1 MDFKTTKLKI
11 IFIISCLF
19 VLTGN
24 SQNLEEHKWKNR
36 VLIINTTDATASNF
50 TNQLKEFKDSSNKL
64 KGRKLVIYQIINS
77 EYTVVNY
84 LNGKRKRGKVSEE
97 LKHFFVKN
105 NPFEVVLIGLDGT
118 IKLRTNQ
125 ILKKEDLFSI
135 IDSMP
140 MRRNEMK
147 N

>member
-36 VLIINTTDATASNF
+36 VLIINTIDTTASNF
-50 TNQLKEFKDSSNKL
+50 TNQLKEFKDAFNKL

-84 LNGKRKRGKVSEE
+84 LNGKRKRGTVSQD
-97 LKHFFVKN
+97 LKYFLVNN

-125 ILKKEDLFSI
+125 ILKKENLFSI